1 MYDFFEYSTDQLS
14 KNPAIRVERRFI
26 NYLISLSFARAEL
39 GEDDNDNSQA
49 AKQRR
54 RMLEVERLRHQERE
68 RKRQSQQRFQDKV
81 SFGLHE
87 VVYERILTA
96 LDNPEEM
103 RAKIIPM
110 PQNLPEMIDTVNA
123 RAASLTTIEQ
133 LSAKMPW
140 LHEGILRVVNNP
152 PFSTR
157 RKASE
162 IKVESFRL
170 AMGFVGSQN
179 LRTLVPAFALQHWL
193 PHTTKPFGQ
202 FRRKIWDHS
211 LATANAA
218 YAIAEQRGLKQ
229 PSMAYTLGIFHELG
243 KIALMKLYLKIFDDV
258 QQQEVIA
265 TVNDSNPERHNAL
278 RTLKPDEQFLRDLM
292 LEQDRRVTQMVVAN
306 WDLKRVPLSPHLLS
320 FVEAKMPAEYTDYA
334 LVLAQANAYSEF
346 RTLKELG
353 MVEAEEAQSLFQ
365 RYQYDNK
372 MLEYLRE
379 VPLRSL
385 RINVPE

>member
-39 GEDDNDNSQA
+39 GDDDNDNSQA
-49 AKQRR
+49 AQQRR

-96 LDNPEEM
+96 LENPEEM

-123 RAASLTTIEQ
+123 RAASLATIEQ
-133 LSAKMPW
+133 LSEKMPW

-162 IKVESFRL
+162 IKVENFRL
-170 AMGFVGSQN
+170 AMGFVGSEN

-193 PHTTKPFGQ
+193 PFTTKPFGQ

-265 TVNDSNPERHNAL
+265 TVNDANPERHNAL

-292 LEQDRRVTQMVVAN
+292 LEQDRRVTQMVVAR

-320 FVEAKMPAEYTDYA
+320 FVEAKTPADYTDYA

-365 RYQYDNK
+365 RYEYDNK

-385 RINVPE
+385 RISVPE